1 MSRQKKSKVI
11 IVTGASSGMGKQT
24 ATTLIE
30 QGHSVYGLA
39 RRVEKMQELVKKGGQ
54 ALEVD
59 VTKPTEIKQAID
71 YIVQKE
77 GRVDILINNAGYAVY
92 GAVEDVSLDDAKRQ
106 FEVNLFG
113 LAEITKQVL
122 PFMRKQKS
130 GKIINISSMGGKMYT
145 PLGAWYHASKHA
157 LEGWSDCLR
166 LELKQFGIDVVII
179 EPGIISTE
187 FSEVMSDPMVERAKG
202 GPYREITQNLAKATA
217 KNYSKENSSPA
228 SIVSELIAKIVMST
242 NPKTRYAVG
251 KFAKPMIFIR
261 KFFGD
266 MIFDKIIMGMTK

>member
-1 MSRQKKSKVI
+1 
-11 IVTGASSGMGKQT
+11 MGKQT